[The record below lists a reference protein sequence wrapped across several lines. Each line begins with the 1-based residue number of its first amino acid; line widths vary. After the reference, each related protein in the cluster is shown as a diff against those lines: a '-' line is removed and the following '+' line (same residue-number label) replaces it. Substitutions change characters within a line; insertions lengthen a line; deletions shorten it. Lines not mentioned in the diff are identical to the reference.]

1 MHLTVI
7 QLFLGLAS
15 LPFVYYLLAIYSSRR
30 FFSKRENELPGPA
43 QPGFTP
49 PLSILKPVRGLD
61 PDAYENFASFCGQ
74 DYPEYEIVFCLSAED
89 DPAVPMIETLQR
101 NFPKQPS
108 RVLFGSRRSAV
119 NDKVAKLVRLADEA
133 AYEHLVIN
141 DSDVRVRPDYLR
153 NIIAPLADPKIGA
166 VTCLYVSTGD
176 RTFIDSLQTVGML
189 SDFYAGLLVAREL
202 DGVKFALGPTI
213 ATTRAH
219 LAAFGG
225 YRAIEN
231 RPGDDLLVGQLISE
245 QGYEVVLSH
254 YVVET
259 VSDYQSLKDLLHKR
273 MRWLVVMRHM
283 RPLGHLGLLFTQGLP
298 WSLAAIAVHP
308 TWLVAAFFLG
318 SYFFLRTTMSWVI
331 GVRGL
336 KQRWLDTRIVVA
348 WDAFAFVVWLASFC
362 RNSIRWRGGNYRI
375 RNGQLVP
382 AGSNASD

>member
-7 QLFLGLAS
+7 QLFLGFAS
-15 LPFVYYLLAIYSSRR
+15 LPFIYYLLAIYSSRR
-30 FFSKRENELPGPA
+30 FFSKRKNELPGRA
-43 QPGFTP
+43 QPAFTP

-61 PDAYENFASFCGQ
+61 PDAYANFASFCGQ

-89 DPAVPMIETLQR
+89 DPAVPIIETLQR
-101 NFPKQPS
+101 NFPKQRI
-108 RVLFGSRRSAV
+108 RVLFGSGRAAV

-153 NIIAPLADPKIGA
+153 SIIAPLADPKIGA
-166 VTCLYVSTGD
+166 VTCLYVSAGD
-176 RTFIDSLQTVGML
+176 RTFTDSLQTAGML

-219 LAAFGG
+219 LTAFGG

-231 RPGDDLLVGQLISE
+231 RPGDDLLVGQLSSE
-245 QGYEVVLSH
+245 QGYEIVLSR
-254 YVVET
+254 YVGET
-259 VSDYQSLKDLLHKR
+259 VSDYRSMKDLLHQR

-298 WSLAAIAVHP
+298 WTLAAIAVHP
-308 TWLVAAFFLG
+308 TRPVAAFFLG
-318 SYFFLRTTMSWVI
+318 SYFFLRTTMTWVI

-348 WDAFAFVVWLASFC
+348 WDVFAFVVWLASFC
-362 RNSIRWRGGNYRI
+362 RNSIRWRGGDYRI

>member
-1 MHLTVI
+1 MHLTAV

-30 FFSKRENELPGPA
+30 FFAKREVEL
-43 QPGFTP
+43 QGFTP

-74 DYPEYEIVFCLSAED
+74 DYPEYEIVFCLGTPD
-89 DPAVPMIETLQR
+89 DPAMPIIDTLRR
-101 NFPKQPS
+101 NFPRQRI
-108 RVLFGSRRSAV
+108 RVLFGSGRVAA
-119 NDKVAKLVRLADEA
+119 NDKVAKLVRLSGEA

-141 DSDVRVRPDYLR
+141 DSDVRVGRDYLR
-153 NIIAPLADPKIGA
+153 RIVAPLADPKIGA

-176 RTFIDSLQTVGML
+176 HTFTDTLQTVGML

-213 ATTRAH
+213 ATTRTR

-225 YRAIEN
+225 YQAIEN

-245 QGYEVVLSH
+245 QGYEVVLSR
-254 YVVET
+254 YVVKT
-259 VSDYQSLKDLLHKR
+259 VSDYQSIRDLLHKR

-298 WSLAAIAVHP
+298 WSIAAIAVHP
-308 TWLVAAFFLG
+308 TRTVAAFFLG
-318 SYFFLRTTMSWVI
+318 GYFFLRTTMSWVI

-336 KQRWLDTRIVVA
+336 KQRWLDTKVVVA
-348 WDAFAFVVWLASFC
+348 WDAFAFVMWLASFC
-362 RNSIRWRGGNYRI
+362 RNSIRWRGGDYRI
-375 RNGQLVP
+375 RKGELVP
-382 AGSNASD
+382 AASNAGD

>member
-1 MHLTVI
+1 MSSIAV
-7 QLFLGLAS
+7 QLFLGFAS
-15 LPFVYYLLAIYSSRR
+15 LPFIYYLLAIYSSRR
-30 FFSKRENELPGPA
+30 FFSKREVEPR
-43 QPGFTP
+43 GFTP

-61 PDAYENFASFCGQ
+61 PDAYENFASFCDQ
-74 DYPEYEIVFCLSAED
+74 DYPEYEIVFCLGATD
-89 DPAVPMIETLQR
+89 DPAVPIIETLQR
-101 NFPKQPS
+101 NFPRQRI
-108 RVLFGSRRSAV
+108 RVLFGSGRVAA

-153 NIIAPLADPKIGA
+153 KIVAPLADPKTGA

-176 RTFIDSLQTVGML
+176 RTFTDALQTVGML

-213 ATTRAH
+213 ATTRTH

-225 YRAIEN
+225 YQAIEN

-245 QGYEVVLSH
+245 QGFEVVLSR

-259 VSDYQSLKDLLHKR
+259 VSDYQSMRDLLHKR

-283 RPLGHLGLLFTQGLP
+283 RPLGHLGLLFTHGLP
-298 WSLAAIAVHP
+298 WSIAAIAVDP
-308 TWLVAAFFLG
+308 TPPVAAFFLG
-318 SYFFLRTTMSWVI
+318 GYLFLRTTMSWLI

-336 KQRWLDTRIVVA
+336 KQRALDTKVVVA
-348 WDAFAFVVWLASFC
+348 WDVFAFVMWLASFC
-362 RNSIRWRGGNYRI
+362 RNSIRWRGGDYYI
-375 RNGQLVP
+375 RNGELVP
-382 AGSNASD
+382 ASNSGD

>member
-1 MHLTVI
+1 M
-7 QLFLGLAS
+7 
-15 LPFVYYLLAIYSSRR
+15 
-30 FFSKRENELPGPA
+30 
-43 QPGFTP
+43 
-49 PLSILKPVRGLD
+49 
-61 PDAYENFASFCGQ
+61 
-74 DYPEYEIVFCLSAED
+74 
-89 DPAVPMIETLQR
+89 
-101 NFPKQPS
+101 
-108 RVLFGSRRSAV
+108 
-119 NDKVAKLVRLADEA
+119 
-133 AYEHLVIN
+133 
-141 DSDVRVRPDYLR
+141 
-153 NIIAPLADPKIGA
+153 
-166 VTCLYVSTGD
+166 
-176 RTFIDSLQTVGML
+176 
-189 SDFYAGLLVAREL
+189 
-202 DGVKFALGPTI
+202 
-213 ATTRAH
+213 
-219 LAAFGG
+219 
-225 YRAIEN
+225 
-231 RPGDDLLVGQLISE
+231 ISE

-254 YVVET
+254 YLVET

-308 TWLVAAFFLG
+308 TWTVAAFFLG

>member
-1 MHLTVI
+1 MHLTAVR
-7 QLFLGLAS
+7 LFLSFAS
-15 LPFVYYLLAIYSSRR
+15 LPFIYYLLAIYSSRR
-30 FFSKRENELPGPA
+30 FFSKREVELPGSA
-43 QPGFTP
+43 QRDFAP

-74 DYPEYEIVFCLSAED
+74 DYPQYEIVFCLGAVD
-89 DPAVPMIETLQR
+89 DAAVPIIETLRR
-101 NFPKQPS
+101 NFPQQRI
-108 RVLFGSRRSAV
+108 RVLFGSGRVAA

-141 DSDVRVRPDYLR
+141 DSDVRVGRDYLR
-153 NIIAPLADPKIGA
+153 KIIAPLADPKIGA

-176 RTFIDSLQTVGML
+176 RTFTDTLQTVGML

-245 QGYEVVLSH
+245 QGYEVVLSR

-259 VSDYQSLKDLLHKR
+259 VSDYQSMKDLLDKR

-283 RPLGHLGLLFTQGLP
+283 RPLGHLGMLFTQGLP
-298 WSLAAIAVHP
+298 WSIAAIAVHP
-308 TWLVAAFFLG
+308 TRAVAAFFLG
-318 SYFFLRTTMSWVI
+318 GYFVLRMVMSWVI

-336 KQRWLDTRIVVA
+336 KQRSLDTKVVVA
-348 WDAFAFVVWLASFC
+348 WDAFAFVMWLASFG
-362 RNSIRWRGGNYRI
+362 RNSIRWRGGDYRI

-382 AGSNASD
+382 AASNAGD